1 MNIAI
6 VDIGSNAIKYKIFDR
21 NNMELKDYYREP
33 LRLGRDVFTNGYL
46 SDYNCEKL
54 YSLLNRYKD
63 IFEEQGITTTHF
75 IATSALRD
83 AKNNNNIIE
92 ELKDQGIDVKVI
104 SGDIEA
110 SLLKNYDFT
119 HETEAIIDIGGGSVE
134 ICVKQGDSYIAKSFQ
149 LGAVRLLSYSQAEQ
163 TEAFK
168 DLGAWLGQFSSIESL
183 VGLGGNLRAL
193 MQANEISSEFDT
205 KLFDSYAQKYNSL
218 SNDQLINEFNIP
230 EDRIDIIPNA
240 LNIYSYIYKD
250 NTLSRQTTLV
260 NKEDKILSNRLLLE
274 DIDNLEFKYGQEPEN
289 LTNEWPNTNSTEN
302 MNAPEYILME
312 YTLGNNKY
320 TQLFSTF

>member
-6 VDIGSNAIKYKIFDR
+6 VDIGSNAIKYKIFDSK
-21 NNMELKDYYREP
+21 NMELKDYYREP

-134 ICVKQGDSYIAKSFQ
+134 ICVKQGDSYLAKSFQ

-168 DLGAWLGQFSSIESL
+168 DLGVWLGQFSSIESL

-240 LNIYSYIYKD
+240 LNIYSYII
-250 NTLSRQTTLV
+250 
-260 NKEDKILSNRLLLE
+260 KETKAKVISNSFWSISDGLAQKLIRE
-274 DIDNLEFKYGQEPEN
+274 EF
-289 LTNEWPNTNSTEN
+289 
-302 MNAPEYILME
+302 
-312 YTLGNNKY
+312 
-320 TQLFSTF
+320 

>member
-54 YSLLNRYKD
+54 YSLLNRYKN

-205 KLFDSYAQKYNSL
+205 KLFDSYVQKYNSL

-240 LNIYSYIYKD
+240 LNIYSYII
-250 NTLSRQTTLV
+250 
-260 NKEDKILSNRLLLE
+260 KETKAKVISNSFWSISDGLAQKLIRE
-274 DIDNLEFKYGQEPEN
+274 EF
-289 LTNEWPNTNSTEN
+289 
-302 MNAPEYILME
+302 
-312 YTLGNNKY
+312 
-320 TQLFSTF
+320 

>member
-168 DLGAWLGQFSSIESL
+168 DLGVWLGQFSSIESL

-205 KLFDSYAQKYNSL
+205 KLFDTYAQKYNSL

-240 LNIYSYIYKD
+240 LNIYSYII
-250 NTLSRQTTLV
+250 
-260 NKEDKILSNRLLLE
+260 KETKAKVISNSFWSISDGLAQKLIQE
-274 DIDNLEFKYGQEPEN
+274 EF
-289 LTNEWPNTNSTEN
+289 
-302 MNAPEYILME
+302 
-312 YTLGNNKY
+312 
-320 TQLFSTF
+320 

>member
-6 VDIGSNAIKYKIFDR
+6 VDIGSNAIKYKIFDSDDL
-21 NNMELKDYYREP
+21 ELKDYYREP

-46 SDYNCEKL
+46 SDYNCKKL

-63 IFEEQGITTTHF
+63 IFQEQGITTTHF

-83 AKNNNNIIE
+83 AKNNINIIE
-92 ELKDQGIDVKVI
+92 QLKDQGIDVKVI

-110 SLLKNYDFT
+110 SLLQNYDFRN
-119 HETEAIIDIGGGSVE
+119 ESEAIIDIGGGSVE
-134 ICVKQGDSYIAKSFQ
+134 ICVKQDDLYKAKSFQ
-149 LGAVRLLSYSQAEQ
+149 LGAVRLLNYSQAEQ
-163 TEAFK
+163 AEAFK
-168 DLGAWLGQFSSIESL
+168 ELGAWFGQFSSIESL

-193 MQANEISSEFDT
+193 MQANEISDEFDT

-240 LNIYSYIYKD
+240 LNIYSYII
-250 NTLSRQTTLV
+250 
-260 NKEDKILSNRLLLE
+260 KETKAEVISNSFWSISDGLAKKIILK
-274 DIDNLEFKYGQEPEN
+274 EF
-289 LTNEWPNTNSTEN
+289 
-302 MNAPEYILME
+302 
-312 YTLGNNKY
+312 
-320 TQLFSTF
+320 

>member
-6 VDIGSNAIKYKIFDR
+6 VDIGSNAIKYKIFDS

-134 ICVKQGDSYIAKSFQ
+134 ICVKQGDSYLAKSFQ

-163 TEAFK
+163 NEAFK

-193 MQANEISSEFDT
+193 MQANEISSKFDT

-240 LNIYSYIYKD
+240 LNIYSYII
-250 NTLSRQTTLV
+250 
-260 NKEDKILSNRLLLE
+260 KETKAKVISNSFWSISDGLAQKLIRE
-274 DIDNLEFKYGQEPEN
+274 EF
-289 LTNEWPNTNSTEN
+289 
-302 MNAPEYILME
+302 
-312 YTLGNNKY
+312 
-320 TQLFSTF
+320 

>member
-149 LGAVRLLSYSQAEQ
+149 LGAVRLLSYSQADQ

-168 DLGAWLGQFSSIESL
+168 DLGVWLGQFSSIESL

-240 LNIYSYIYKD
+240 LNIYSYII
-250 NTLSRQTTLV
+250 
-260 NKEDKILSNRLLLE
+260 KETKAKVISNSFWSISDGLAQKLIRE
-274 DIDNLEFKYGQEPEN
+274 EF
-289 LTNEWPNTNSTEN
+289 
-302 MNAPEYILME
+302 
-312 YTLGNNKY
+312 
-320 TQLFSTF
+320 

>member
-149 LGAVRLLSYSQAEQ
+149 LGAVRLLSYSQTEQ

-240 LNIYSYIYKD
+240 LNIYSYII
-250 NTLSRQTTLV
+250 
-260 NKEDKILSNRLLLE
+260 KETKAKVISNSFWSISDGLAQKLIRE
-274 DIDNLEFKYGQEPEN
+274 EF
-289 LTNEWPNTNSTEN
+289 
-302 MNAPEYILME
+302 
-312 YTLGNNKY
+312 
-320 TQLFSTF
+320 

>member
-6 VDIGSNAIKYKIFDR
+6 VDIGSNAIKYKIFDSK
-21 NNMELKDYYREP
+21 NMELKDYYREP

-46 SDYNCEKL
+46 SDYNCDKL

-168 DLGAWLGQFSSIESL
+168 DLGVWLGQFSSIESL

-205 KLFDSYAQKYNSL
+205 KLFDTYAQKYNSL

-240 LNIYSYIYKD
+240 LNIYSYII
-250 NTLSRQTTLV
+250 
-260 NKEDKILSNRLLLE
+260 KETKAKVISNSFWSISDGLAQKLIRE
-274 DIDNLEFKYGQEPEN
+274 EF
-289 LTNEWPNTNSTEN
+289 
-302 MNAPEYILME
+302 
-312 YTLGNNKY
+312 
-320 TQLFSTF
+320 

>member
-83 AKNNNNIIE
+83 ANNNTNIIE

-149 LGAVRLLSYSQAEQ
+149 LGAVRLLGYSQADQ

-168 DLGAWLGQFSSIESL
+168 DLGVWLGQFSSIESL

-193 MQANEISSEFDT
+193 MQANEISSKFDT

-240 LNIYSYIYKD
+240 LNVYSYII
-250 NTLSRQTTLV
+250 
-260 NKEDKILSNRLLLE
+260 KETKAKVISNSFWSISDGLAQKLIRE
-274 DIDNLEFKYGQEPEN
+274 EF
-289 LTNEWPNTNSTEN
+289 
-302 MNAPEYILME
+302 
-312 YTLGNNKY
+312 
-320 TQLFSTF
+320 

>member
-54 YSLLNRYKD
+54 YSLLNRYKN

-83 AKNNNNIIE
+83 AKNNNIIIE

-134 ICVKQGDSYIAKSFQ
+134 ICVKQADSYLAKSFQ
-149 LGAVRLLSYSQAEQ
+149 LGAVRLLNYSQAEQ

-205 KLFDSYAQKYNSL
+205 KLFNSYAQKYNSL

-240 LNIYSYIYKD
+240 LNIYSYII
-250 NTLSRQTTLV
+250 
-260 NKEDKILSNRLLLE
+260 KETKAKVISNSFWSISDGLAQKLIQE
-274 DIDNLEFKYGQEPEN
+274 EF
-289 LTNEWPNTNSTEN
+289 
-302 MNAPEYILME
+302 
-312 YTLGNNKY
+312 
-320 TQLFSTF
+320 

>member
-6 VDIGSNAIKYKIFDR
+6 VDIGSNAIKYKIFDS

-83 AKNNNNIIE
+83 AKNNTNIIRD
-92 ELKDQGIDVKVI
+92 LKNQGIDVKVI

-134 ICVKQGDSYIAKSFQ
+134 MCVKQGDSYIAKSFQ

-205 KLFDSYAQKYNSL
+205 KLFNSYAQKYNSL

-240 LNIYSYIYKD
+240 LNVYSYII
-250 NTLSRQTTLV
+250 
-260 NKEDKILSNRLLLE
+260 KETKAKVISNSFWSISDGLAQKLIRE
-274 DIDNLEFKYGQEPEN
+274 EF
-289 LTNEWPNTNSTEN
+289 
-302 MNAPEYILME
+302 
-312 YTLGNNKY
+312 
-320 TQLFSTF
+320 

>member
-6 VDIGSNAIKYKIFDR
+6 VDIGSNAIKYKIFDSD
-21 NNMELKDYYREP
+21 NLELKDYYREP

-46 SDYNCEKL
+46 SDHNCDKL

-63 IFEEQGITTTHF
+63 IFQKQGITTTHF

-83 AKNNNNIIE
+83 AKNNKIIIQ

-110 SLLKNYDFT
+110 SLLKNYDFRY
-119 HETEAIIDIGGGSVE
+119 ETEAIIDIGGGSLE
-134 ICVKQGDSYIAKSFQ
+134 LCVKQGDLYTAKSFQ
-149 LGAVRLLSYSQAEQ
+149 LGAVRLLSYSQAAQ
-163 TEAFK
+163 AEAFQE
-168 DLGAWLGQFSSIESL
+168 LGAWLEQFSSIESL

-205 KLFDSYAQKYNSL
+205 KLFDSYVQKYISL
-218 SNDQLINEFNIP
+218 PNDQLINEFNIP

-240 LNIYSYIYKD
+240 LNVYSYII
-250 NTLSRQTTLV
+250 
-260 NKEDKILSNRLLLE
+260 KETKAKVISNSFWSISDGLAQKLIRE
-274 DIDNLEFKYGQEPEN
+274 EF
-289 LTNEWPNTNSTEN
+289 
-302 MNAPEYILME
+302 
-312 YTLGNNKY
+312 
-320 TQLFSTF
+320 

>member
-6 VDIGSNAIKYKIFDR
+6 VDIGSNAIKYKIFDS

-46 SDYNCEKL
+46 SEYNCEKL

-83 AKNNNNIIE
+83 ANNNTNIIE

-134 ICVKQGDSYIAKSFQ
+134 ICVKQGDSYLAKSFQ

-193 MQANEISSEFDT
+193 MQANEISNEFDT

-240 LNIYSYIYKD
+240 LNIYSYIIK
-250 NTLSRQTTLV
+250 QTKAKV
-260 NKEDKILSNRLLLE
+260 ISNSFWSISDGLAQKLIRE
-274 DIDNLEFKYGQEPEN
+274 EF
-289 LTNEWPNTNSTEN
+289 
-302 MNAPEYILME
+302 
-312 YTLGNNKY
+312 
-320 TQLFSTF
+320 

>member
-6 VDIGSNAIKYKIFDR
+6 VDIGSNAIKYKIFDS

-83 AKNNNNIIE
+83 AKNNNIIIE
-92 ELKDQGIDVKVI
+92 ELKDQCIDVKVI

-163 TEAFK
+163 TEVFK
-168 DLGAWLGQFSSIESL
+168 DLGAWLGQFNSIESL

-240 LNIYSYIYKD
+240 LNIYSYII
-250 NTLSRQTTLV
+250 
-260 NKEDKILSNRLLLE
+260 KETKAKVISNSFWSISDGLAQKLIRE
-274 DIDNLEFKYGQEPEN
+274 EF
-289 LTNEWPNTNSTEN
+289 
-302 MNAPEYILME
+302 
-312 YTLGNNKY
+312 
-320 TQLFSTF
+320 

>member
-6 VDIGSNAIKYKIFDR
+6 IDIGSNAIKYKIFDS

-83 AKNNNNIIE
+83 AKNNNIIIE

-168 DLGAWLGQFSSIESL
+168 DLGVWLGQFSSIESL

-205 KLFDSYAQKYNSL
+205 KLFDTYAQKYNSL

-240 LNIYSYIYKD
+240 LNIYSYII
-250 NTLSRQTTLV
+250 
-260 NKEDKILSNRLLLE
+260 KETKAKVISNSFWSISDGLAQKLIRE
-274 DIDNLEFKYGQEPEN
+274 EF
-289 LTNEWPNTNSTEN
+289 
-302 MNAPEYILME
+302 
-312 YTLGNNKY
+312 
-320 TQLFSTF
+320 

>member
-218 SNDQLINEFNIP
+218 SNDQLINVFNIP

-240 LNIYSYIYKD
+240 LNVYSYII
-250 NTLSRQTTLV
+250 
-260 NKEDKILSNRLLLE
+260 KETKAKVISNSFWSISDGLAQKLIQE
-274 DIDNLEFKYGQEPEN
+274 EF
-289 LTNEWPNTNSTEN
+289 
-302 MNAPEYILME
+302 
-312 YTLGNNKY
+312 
-320 TQLFSTF
+320 

>member
-6 VDIGSNAIKYKIFDR
+6 VDIGSNAIKYKIFDS
-21 NNMELKDYYREP
+21 NDMELKDYYREP
-33 LRLGRDVFTNGYL
+33 LRLGRDVFTNGHL
-46 SDYNCEKL
+46 SNDNCEKL

-83 AKNNNNIIE
+83 AKNNTNIIR
-92 ELKDQGIDVKVI
+92 ELKNQGINVRVI

-110 SLLKNYDFT
+110 SLLKNYNFIY
-119 HETEAIIDIGGGSVE
+119 ETEAVIDIGGGSVE
-134 ICVKQGDSYIAKSFQ
+134 ICVKQGDSYTAKSFQ
-149 LGAVRLLSYSQAEQ
+149 LGAVRLLNYSLAEQAES
-163 TEAFK
+163 FK
-168 DLGAWLGQFSSIESL
+168 ELGLWLGQFSSIESL

-240 LNIYSYIYKD
+240 LNIYSYIIKETKAKVMS
-250 NTLSRQTTLV
+250 NTFWSISDGLAQKLIR
-260 NKEDKILSNRLLLE
+260 E
-274 DIDNLEFKYGQEPEN
+274 EF
-289 LTNEWPNTNSTEN
+289 
-302 MNAPEYILME
+302 
-312 YTLGNNKY
+312 
-320 TQLFSTF
+320 

>member
-6 VDIGSNAIKYKIFDR
+6 VDIGSNAIKYKIFDS

-83 AKNNNNIIE
+83 ANNNTNIIE

-134 ICVKQGDSYIAKSFQ
+134 ICVKQCDSYLAKSFQ

-193 MQANEISSEFDT
+193 MQAKFLWN
-205 KLFDSYAQKYNSL
+205 
-218 SNDQLINEFNIP
+218 
-230 EDRIDIIPNA
+230 
-240 LNIYSYIYKD
+240 
-250 NTLSRQTTLV
+250 
-260 NKEDKILSNRLLLE
+260 
-274 DIDNLEFKYGQEPEN
+274 
-289 LTNEWPNTNSTEN
+289 
-302 MNAPEYILME
+302 
-312 YTLGNNKY
+312 
-320 TQLFSTF
+320 

>member
-6 VDIGSNAIKYKIFDR
+6 VDIGSNAIKYKIFDSK
-21 NNMELKDYYREP
+21 NMELKDYYREP

-110 SLLKNYDFT
+110 SLLTNYDFT

-240 LNIYSYIYKD
+240 LNIYSYII
-250 NTLSRQTTLV
+250 
-260 NKEDKILSNRLLLE
+260 KETKAKVISNSFWSISDGLAQKLIRE
-274 DIDNLEFKYGQEPEN
+274 EF
-289 LTNEWPNTNSTEN
+289 
-302 MNAPEYILME
+302 
-312 YTLGNNKY
+312 
-320 TQLFSTF
+320 

>member
-6 VDIGSNAIKYKIFDR
+6 VDIGSNAIKYKIFDS

-168 DLGAWLGQFSSIESL
+168 DLGVWLGQFSSIESL

-205 KLFDSYAQKYNSL
+205 KLFDTYAQKYNSL

-240 LNIYSYIYKD
+240 LNIYSYII
-250 NTLSRQTTLV
+250 
-260 NKEDKILSNRLLLE
+260 KETKAKVISNSFWSISDGLAQKLIRE
-274 DIDNLEFKYGQEPEN
+274 EF
-289 LTNEWPNTNSTEN
+289 
-302 MNAPEYILME
+302 
-312 YTLGNNKY
+312 
-320 TQLFSTF
+320 

>member
-83 AKNNNNIIE
+83 ANNNNNIIE

-119 HETEAIIDIGGGSVE
+119 YETEAIIDIGGGSVE
-134 ICVKQGDSYIAKSFQ
+134 ICVKQGDSYIARSFQ

-168 DLGAWLGQFSSIESL
+168 DLGVWLGQFSSIESL

-240 LNIYSYIYKD
+240 LNIYSYII
-250 NTLSRQTTLV
+250 
-260 NKEDKILSNRLLLE
+260 KETKAKVISNSFWSISDGLAQKLIRE
-274 DIDNLEFKYGQEPEN
+274 EF
-289 LTNEWPNTNSTEN
+289 
-302 MNAPEYILME
+302 
-312 YTLGNNKY
+312 
-320 TQLFSTF
+320 

>member
-6 VDIGSNAIKYKIFDR
+6 VDIGSNAIKYKIFDSVSL
-21 NNMELKDYYREP
+21 ELKDYYREP

-46 SDYNCEKL
+46 SDHNCDKL
-54 YSLLNRYKD
+54 YSLLQRYKA
-63 IFEEQGITTTHF
+63 IFQEQGVTTTHF

-83 AKNNNNIIE
+83 AKNNTNIIE
-92 ELKDQGIDVKVI
+92 ELRNQDIDLKVI

-134 ICVKQGDSYIAKSFQ
+134 ICVKQSDLYIAKSFQ

-168 DLGAWLGQFSSIESL
+168 ELGAWLGQFNTIESL

-205 KLFDSYAQKYNSL
+205 KLFNSYAQKYNSL
-218 SNDQLINEFNIP
+218 SNDQLINDFNIP

-240 LNIYSYIYKD
+240 LNVYSYII
-250 NTLSRQTTLV
+250 
-260 NKEDKILSNRLLLE
+260 KETKAKVISNSFWSISDGLAQKLIRE
-274 DIDNLEFKYGQEPEN
+274 EF
-289 LTNEWPNTNSTEN
+289 
-302 MNAPEYILME
+302 
-312 YTLGNNKY
+312 
-320 TQLFSTF
+320 

>member
-6 VDIGSNAIKYKIFDR
+6 VDIGSNAIKYKIFDSVSL
-21 NNMELKDYYREP
+21 ELKDYYREP

-46 SDYNCEKL
+46 SDHNCDKL
-54 YSLLNRYKD
+54 YSLLQRYKA
-63 IFEEQGITTTHF
+63 IFQEQGVTTTHF

-83 AKNNNNIIE
+83 AKNNTNIIE
-92 ELKDQGIDVKVI
+92 ELRNQDIDLKVI

-134 ICVKQGDSYIAKSFQ
+134 ICVKQSDLYIAKSFQ

-163 TEAFK
+163 TEAFEE
-168 DLGAWLGQFSSIESL
+168 LGAWLGQFNTIESL

-205 KLFDSYAQKYNSL
+205 KLFNSYAQKYNSL
-218 SNDQLINEFNIP
+218 SNDQLINDFNIP

-240 LNIYSYIYKD
+240 LNVYSYII
-250 NTLSRQTTLV
+250 
-260 NKEDKILSNRLLLE
+260 KETKAKVISNSFWSISDGLAQKLIRE
-274 DIDNLEFKYGQEPEN
+274 EF
-289 LTNEWPNTNSTEN
+289 
-302 MNAPEYILME
+302 
-312 YTLGNNKY
+312 
-320 TQLFSTF
+320 

>member
-6 VDIGSNAIKYKIFDR
+6 VDIGSNAIKYKIFDGK
-21 NNMELKDYYREP
+21 NMELKDYYREP

-134 ICVKQGDSYIAKSFQ
+134 ICVKQGDSYIARSFQ

-168 DLGAWLGQFSSIESL
+168 DLGVWLGQFSSIESL

-205 KLFDSYAQKYNSL
+205 KLFDTYAQKYNSL

-240 LNIYSYIYKD
+240 LNIYSYII
-250 NTLSRQTTLV
+250 
-260 NKEDKILSNRLLLE
+260 KETKAKVISNSFWSISDGLAQKLIRE
-274 DIDNLEFKYGQEPEN
+274 EF
-289 LTNEWPNTNSTEN
+289 
-302 MNAPEYILME
+302 
-312 YTLGNNKY
+312 
-320 TQLFSTF
+320 

>member
-54 YSLLNRYKD
+54 YSLLNRYKN
-63 IFEEQGITTTHF
+63 IFEDQGITTTHF

-149 LGAVRLLSYSQAEQ
+149 LGAVRLLSYNQAEQ

-193 MQANEISSEFDT
+193 MHVNEISSEFDT
-205 KLFDSYAQKYNSL
+205 KLFDSYAQKYNLL

-240 LNIYSYIYKD
+240 LNIYSYII
-250 NTLSRQTTLV
+250 
-260 NKEDKILSNRLLLE
+260 KETKAKVISNSFWSISDGLAQKLIRE
-274 DIDNLEFKYGQEPEN
+274 EF
-289 LTNEWPNTNSTEN
+289 
-302 MNAPEYILME
+302 
-312 YTLGNNKY
+312 
-320 TQLFSTF
+320 

>member
-205 KLFDSYAQKYNSL
+205 KLFDSYVQKYNSL

-230 EDRIDIIPNA
+230 ADRIDIIPNA
-240 LNIYSYIYKD
+240 LNIYSYII
-250 NTLSRQTTLV
+250 
-260 NKEDKILSNRLLLE
+260 KETKAKVISNSFWSISDGLAQKLIRE
-274 DIDNLEFKYGQEPEN
+274 EF
-289 LTNEWPNTNSTEN
+289 
-302 MNAPEYILME
+302 
-312 YTLGNNKY
+312 
-320 TQLFSTF
+320 

>member
-6 VDIGSNAIKYKIFDR
+6 VDIGSNAIKYKIFDSK
-21 NNMELKDYYREP
+21 NMELKDYYREP

-119 HETEAIIDIGGGSVE
+119 YETEAIIDIGGGSVE

-168 DLGAWLGQFSSIESL
+168 DLGVWLGQFSSIESL

-205 KLFDSYAQKYNSL
+205 KLFDTYAQKYNSL

-240 LNIYSYIYKD
+240 LNIYSYII
-250 NTLSRQTTLV
+250 
-260 NKEDKILSNRLLLE
+260 KETKAKVISNSFWSISDGLAQKLIRE
-274 DIDNLEFKYGQEPEN
+274 EF
-289 LTNEWPNTNSTEN
+289 
-302 MNAPEYILME
+302 
-312 YTLGNNKY
+312 
-320 TQLFSTF
+320 

>member
-6 VDIGSNAIKYKIFDR
+6 VDIGSNAIKYKIFDS

-46 SDYNCEKL
+46 SDYNCKKL

-163 TEAFK
+163 NEAFK

-240 LNIYSYIYKD
+240 LNIYSYII
-250 NTLSRQTTLV
+250 
-260 NKEDKILSNRLLLE
+260 KETKAKVISNSFWSISDGLAQKLIRE
-274 DIDNLEFKYGQEPEN
+274 EF
-289 LTNEWPNTNSTEN
+289 
-302 MNAPEYILME
+302 
-312 YTLGNNKY
+312 
-320 TQLFSTF
+320 

>member
-6 VDIGSNAIKYKIFDR
+6 VDIGSNAIKYKIFDS

-168 DLGAWLGQFSSIESL
+168 DLGVWLGQFSSIESL

-240 LNIYSYIYKD
+240 LNIYSYII
-250 NTLSRQTTLV
+250 
-260 NKEDKILSNRLLLE
+260 KETKAKVISNSFWSISDGLAQKLIRE
-274 DIDNLEFKYGQEPEN
+274 EF
-289 LTNEWPNTNSTEN
+289 
-302 MNAPEYILME
+302 
-312 YTLGNNKY
+312 
-320 TQLFSTF
+320 

>member
-6 VDIGSNAIKYKIFDR
+6 VDIGSNAIKYKIFDSK
-21 NNMELKDYYREP
+21 NMELKDYYREP

-83 AKNNNNIIE
+83 AKNNNIIIE

-240 LNIYSYIYKD
+240 LNIYSYII
-250 NTLSRQTTLV
+250 
-260 NKEDKILSNRLLLE
+260 KETQAKVISNSFWSISDGLAQKLIRE
-274 DIDNLEFKYGQEPEN
+274 EF
-289 LTNEWPNTNSTEN
+289 
-302 MNAPEYILME
+302 
-312 YTLGNNKY
+312 
-320 TQLFSTF
+320 

>member
-6 VDIGSNAIKYKIFDR
+6 VDIGSNAIKYKIFDS

-168 DLGAWLGQFSSIESL
+168 DLGVWLGQFSSIESL

-205 KLFDSYAQKYNSL
+205 KLFDTYAQKYNSL

-240 LNIYSYIYKD
+240 LNIYSYII
-250 NTLSRQTTLV
+250 
-260 NKEDKILSNRLLLE
+260 KETKAKVISNSFWSISDGLAQKLIQE
-274 DIDNLEFKYGQEPEN
+274 EF
-289 LTNEWPNTNSTEN
+289 
-302 MNAPEYILME
+302 
-312 YTLGNNKY
+312 
-320 TQLFSTF
+320 

>member
-149 LGAVRLLSYSQAEQ
+149 LGAVRLLSYSQAEK

-240 LNIYSYIYKD
+240 LNIYSYII
-250 NTLSRQTTLV
+250 
-260 NKEDKILSNRLLLE
+260 KETKAKVISNSFWSISDGLAQKLIRE
-274 DIDNLEFKYGQEPEN
+274 EF
-289 LTNEWPNTNSTEN
+289 
-302 MNAPEYILME
+302 
-312 YTLGNNKY
+312 
-320 TQLFSTF
+320 

>member
-6 VDIGSNAIKYKIFDR
+6 VDIGSNAIKYKIFDS

-83 AKNNNNIIE
+83 ANNNTNIIE

-240 LNIYSYIYKD
+240 LNIYSYII
-250 NTLSRQTTLV
+250 
-260 NKEDKILSNRLLLE
+260 KETKAKVISNSFWSISDGLAQKLIRE
-274 DIDNLEFKYGQEPEN
+274 EF
-289 LTNEWPNTNSTEN
+289 
-302 MNAPEYILME
+302 
-312 YTLGNNKY
+312 
-320 TQLFSTF
+320 

>member
-149 LGAVRLLSYSQAEQ
+149 LGAVRLLGYSQAEQ
-163 TEAFK
+163 TEAFE

-205 KLFDSYAQKYNSL
+205 KLFDSYVQKYNSL

-240 LNIYSYIYKD
+240 LNIYSYII
-250 NTLSRQTTLV
+250 
-260 NKEDKILSNRLLLE
+260 KETKAKVISNSFWSISDGLAQKFIRE
-274 DIDNLEFKYGQEPEN
+274 EF
-289 LTNEWPNTNSTEN
+289 
-302 MNAPEYILME
+302 
-312 YTLGNNKY
+312 
-320 TQLFSTF
+320 